1 VEVTQVWPEKRGRFV
16 FLGTYA
22 PKLDEKGRLILPAK
36 FWDELSSGVVIT
48 RGQERCLY
56 VFSTEEFESLHNKIR
71 QAPVTSKQA
80 RDFLRLFL
88 SGANQE
94 TPDKQRRVTIP
105 ANLREYAG
113 LGRDLTVIGAG
124 SRAEIWDTDA
134 WNNYYNETE
143 SEFANTTEEVIPGL
157 F

>member
-1 VEVTQVWPEKRGRFV
+1 M
-16 FLGTYA
+16 FLGTYS
-22 PKLDEKGRLILPAK
+22 PKLDDKGRIILPAK
-36 FWDELSSGVVIT
+36 FRDELASGVVVT

-56 VFSTEEFESLHNKIR
+56 VFSQREFESLHEKIR

-94 TPDKQRRVTIP
+94 TPDKQHRMTLP
-105 ANLREYAG
+105 ASLREYAG
-113 LGRDLTVIGAG
+113 LNRELTVIGAG
-124 SRAEIWDTDA
+124 NRAEIWDTEA
-134 WNNYYNETE
+134 WNEYYAAAE
-143 SEFANTTEEVIPGL
+143 SDFVNTTEEVIPGL